1 MCAFTWSIETSCL
14 IGSHKKNSFI
24 LKMLQTEKE
33 LPKDEIS
40 ELQQPK
46 GKMLEKF
53 QGGAVKEEAKKQK
66 LDLSTVFVG
75 IKAGKKKQRK
85 KKKKK

>member
-1 MCAFTWSIETSCL
+1 
-14 IGSHKKNSFI
+14 
-24 LKMLQTEKE
+24 MLETEKV

-46 GKMLEKF
+46 GKMLETFEGK
-53 QGGAVKEEAKKQK
+53 AVKEEAQKQK
-66 LDLSTVFVG
+66 LDLSKVFVN

-85 KKKKK
+85 KRKKKK

>member
-1 MCAFTWSIETSCL
+1 
-14 IGSHKKNSFI
+14 
-24 LKMLQTEKE
+24 MLQTEKE

-40 ELQQPK
+40 ELQQP

-53 QGGAVKEEAKKQK
+53 EGKAVKEEAKKQT

-75 IKAGKKKQRK
+75 IKAGKKKKKKQTK

>member
-1 MCAFTWSIETSCL
+1 
-14 IGSHKKNSFI
+14 
-24 LKMLQTEKE
+24 MLETEKV

-53 QGGAVKEEAKKQK
+53 EGRAVKEEAKKQK

-75 IKAGKKKQRK
+75 IKTEK
-85 KKKKK
+85 KKKKKKKKKK

>member
-1 MCAFTWSIETSCL
+1 
-14 IGSHKKNSFI
+14 
-24 LKMLQTEKE
+24 MLETEKV

-53 QGGAVKEEAKKQK
+53 EGRAVKEEAKKQT
-66 LDLSTVFVG
+66 LNLSEVFVG
-75 IKAGKKKQRK
+75 LKAGKKKQRK
-85 KKKKK
+85 KRKKKK

>member
-1 MCAFTWSIETSCL
+1 
-14 IGSHKKNSFI
+14 
-24 LKMLQTEKE
+24 MLETEKQ
-33 LPKDEIS
+33 LPPDEVE
-40 ELQQPK
+40 ELQKPK

-66 LDLSTVFVG
+66 LDLSKVFVG

-85 KKKKK
+85 KKKKKRKTNGQNS

>member
-1 MCAFTWSIETSCL
+1 
-14 IGSHKKNSFI
+14 
-24 LKMLQTEKE
+24 MLETEKV

-40 ELQQPK
+40 ELQQRK

-53 QGGAVKEEAKKQK
+53 EGGAVKEEAKKQK

-75 IKAGKKKQRK
+75 IKTEK
-85 KKKKK
+85 KKKKKKKKKK

>member
-1 MCAFTWSIETSCL
+1 
-14 IGSHKKNSFI
+14 
-24 LKMLQTEKE
+24 MLETEKV

-53 QGGAVKEEAKKQK
+53 EGGAVKEEAKKQK

-75 IKAGKKKQRK
+75 IKTEK
-85 KKKKK
+85 KKKKKKKKKK